1 MNDDE
6 KLLLDGMIKS
16 VESKGLDSSILK
28 DDLYNFDQKFVLRR
42 AIITDSSLENIAN
55 PDIPADEMESIL
67 NEQQEMMANLQE
79 NHNLDPAKYDLKQL
93 QELDKALNK
102 GLDISHYKDPAFS
115 PEQMYLA
122 TTFQEGGIEGLTDIK
137 PTWSTDDILA
147 LRAENLNIAHHQ
159 ENRVIPTLDK
169 IATSEGLSLDEL
181 QNLINNG
188 ADVNKLI
195 DDDENRVSIAP
206 LSISAYRNNTAEAL
220 LLLRNGADVEFR
232 GDSYETALT
241 VARSPEMAKV
251 LIEHGANINQVNGS
265 NDTALTNAAQGFR
278 IEDRLGLVTL
288 LLEHGANPN
297 HQNVTGDTALHEL
310 SNKPDDIEIAK
321 KLIEHGAN
329 PEIVNEDNER
339 PKIMDAPEL
348 QKFLETQA
356 DLPPWENSKFYKH
369 QDQRRDYVMSDKST
383 GKHIF
388 LNSNEEVFE
397 LLAKH
402 DPDGI
407 IDKLR
412 TTGKL
417 ELSNGETLD
426 LTVDSPEK
434 VGDSLAQ
441 ELNIPHITV
450 EDKRTAECLQHD
462 SGMEID

>member
-6 KLLLDGMIKS
+6 KAQLNRMIKS
-16 VESKGLDSSILK
+16 FESKGLDSSILK
-28 DDLYNFDQKFVLRR
+28 DDIYDIKQKFVLGR
-42 AIITDSSLENIAN
+42 AISTATSLENIAN
-55 PDIPADEMESIL
+55 PDISADEMEFIL
-67 NEQQEMMANLQE
+67 DEQLDMIKNLE
-79 NHNLDPAKYDLKQL
+79 VNHNLDPAKYDLKQL
-93 QELDKALNK
+93 QELDKALEK

-122 TTFQEGGIEGLTDIK
+122 TTFQEGGIDQMEKIK
-137 PTWSTDDILA
+137 PEMSTNEIIN
-147 LRAENLNIAHHQ
+147 LRTVRVCMANGMENL
-159 ENRVIPTLDK
+159 PTLDK
-169 IATSEGLSLDEL
+169 LDTPEGLTLKEL
-181 QNLINNG
+181 QNLIIHG
-188 ADVNKLI
+188 ADVNKSI
-195 DDDENRVSIAP
+195 DNDENQVSFAP
-206 LSISAYRNNTAEAL
+206 LEIIAYKNNTAEAL
-220 LLLRNGADVEFR
+220 LLLRNGADVEYS
-232 GDSYETALT
+232 GDSGETALT
-241 VARSPEMAKV
+241 VTRSPEMAKL
-251 LIEHGANINQVNGS
+251 LIEHGANINHVNDRGE
-265 NDTALTNAAQGFR
+265 TALTNAVQGYR
-278 IEDRLGLVTL
+278 VIDQLELVTV
-288 LLEHGANPN
+288 LLEKGADPN
-297 HQNVTGDTALHEL
+297 NKNIFGNTPLHDLNQNSD
-310 SNKPDDIEIAK
+310 SDIAIAK

-329 PEIVNEDNER
+329 PEVLNRHGER
-339 PKIMDAPEL
+339 PQIMNAPEL

-369 QDQRRDYVMSDKST
+369 QDQSRDYVMSDKST